1 MSEQL
6 LKKIGTYWTGRA
18 AGYSKVNQ
26 EELAGTQR
34 RDWLEHI
41 EIQIQK
47 IWKDR
52 EKQSIHILDVGTG
65 PGFFAII
72 LAEAGYQVTAVD
84 YTPAMLEQ
92 ASGRCGRHEK
102 EGHVYIQTFDPDHYV
117 IKSVIDHDYYA
128 FFKKEMSY
136 RHLGNYPP
144 YVYLCT
150 VIYMHKDPSKAMQIA
165 QDAKEF
171 LSDLVVLGPIA
182 ISMRQQKARVRLV
195 VKCKDRS
202 LLNKRIWDLVHYH
215 LSKKTTVKQDINMH
229 PLGLEE

>member
-92 ASGRCGRHEK
+92 ARKNAGALAERIDFRQMDGQRLEFPDESFDVVISRNLTWVLEYPETGLCVLETCPEK
-102 EGHVYIQTFDPDHYV
+102 TG
-117 IKSVIDHDYYA
+117 
-128 FFKKEMSY
+128 
-136 RHLGNYPP
+136 
-144 YVYLCT
+144 
-150 VIYMHKDPSKAMQIA
+150 IA
-165 QDAKEF
+165 DKF
-171 LSDLVVLGPIA
+171 
-182 ISMRQQKARVRLV
+182 
-195 VKCKDRS
+195 
-202 LLNKRIWDLVHYH
+202 
-215 LSKKTTVKQDINMH
+215 
-229 PLGLEE
+229 